1 MANQLQDAILDAVDT
16 LVNHRIENLQADKTV
31 TATIVQCTNSLTG
44 EYKCSYNGGLLY
56 AYAQEGVT
64 YTQNQSVYILVPQ
77 GDFTQ
82 KKTIV
87 SKTQAIEDD
96 QNITFVSSALSNYN
110 LIGKNPLSDNNKL
123 YPVGLNS
130 YLKNDYELLYQRDMD
145 GTFLSI
151 DAQEL
156 SNNLKEAEALL
167 IEASFLTRL
176 PKAHKLSNSGFYG
189 LQFVLAFADRD
200 NVDEEGN
207 AAVKYLSYTIDN
219 NNMVGNPFQ
228 LSNWTEQYMIFP
240 VDTENFLYI
249 DSILAFSQDF
259 VEADEAILADEW
271 GDDIFIKDVEIYGLK
286 TIGATNGDYKLA
298 LSMPQGSTFKSILA
312 TDSLQV
318 VGKMTK
324 LNDNLSDSTM
334 FYWFAEDNRISA
346 DSEDY
351 NMYGGAGWRYLK
363 DKGNNYTLTTYG
375 NENRA
380 YENKYMVV
388 AVYKETMILK
398 DTFTLYNEAAARD
411 LSISSS
417 LGVKFSFDRGTPTL
431 TCLVDGKADNFESG
445 KVDGHKDEW
454 FRFVWSK
461 VGEAGQTTIFNQTK
475 EQLQAAYDQGVVD
488 GIGYAALSSLRAQ
501 ILEMEGV
508 EFTPGKNVLTYPVKQ
523 IDASATFKCSVYL
536 KDSDAGEEYYI
547 GTASIVLQNEGVAS
561 PTDYYIVIENGDQV
575 FQYSESGVS
584 PDDERYT
591 DPLEV
596 KNLECHFY
604 DPAGLEVNNQTYA
617 VKWLVPLESTMIVTP
632 KEGMT
637 LNPATNKIEWCQ
649 SQVYPMDIAA
659 DYDYQALNNQIKAI
673 VTYQDEE
680 YTQETTFLFTKI
692 GENGTNGTDIVAKV
706 YPIEQDSLPD
716 NELLALELVG
726 GVADR
731 WNTGQQ
737 PNSKVLGFN
746 LYQRNEQLSIADSS
760 VSWTISGG
768 ASTKSKYASSTD
780 GDFTWTNDRATTGM
794 FRNQIVRGSTR
805 LDGNDYYAFY
815 PVPVIDYKDIGKRY
829 HIGLDTTKTLKSVTY
844 NADGRNPLYNKNQ
857 GIFITLGELN
867 TNDLTSKYIVWYAEG
882 GQPTK
887 ITGGYADN
895 PRNAAFTLTYEKNSA
910 EGQSVLIPRDN
921 PDGTWELLT
930 SLYVLPNDV
939 YDGAYSNNLVH
950 GKIYSSKNVYQNNGN
965 AEVDIYIPIYM
976 SLNTFGLKSLNAWD
990 GNHLEI
996 NEDENYILAPQIGA
1010 GSKDENNRFTGVVM
1024 GTAQTY
1030 DQDEAQIGL
1039 LGYSHGKQSIFLDS
1053 ETGDAI
1059 FGLPEQQASANNKYT
1074 EGRIE
1079 LRPGKTS
1086 KIGMWNI
1093 GSRAIYNMSEPPE
1106 MRRVNSGELDGNGEP
1121 VYKLQVQD
1129 GNGNWVD
1136 LEDSN
1141 KNVISND
1148 NFKGATPEEPAYK
1161 SYSHSSQY
1169 NVANASIS
1177 IPPNAQGMILG
1188 ANPAYIS
1195 VKSMPLNE
1203 KNSNIDWNGANT
1215 TIKQGDSLEVEIDPV
1230 KSSVFSIYRHTLYDG
1245 QNKTE
1250 EWRRYPLVGI
1260 NANGQFY
1267 TNAIEDG
1274 ESSMGIGVI
1283 GAFHNPAAD
1292 QKYVGAQFAWRG
1304 GNLFKFYVDSEDSAH
1319 NNNKKLFI
1327 STGSDVDVKDD
1338 SGKIKTKGD
1347 EYPREIGIYGKAV
1360 SLYAPTNGA
1369 ENEPFSDHEIRI
1381 SPDLAWFGHTDSYMA
1396 IPFSANED
1404 AEITLINSL
1413 NVTTD
1418 TDKTVNFSTGDF
1430 NISAAK
1436 NTHTQ
1441 GNISLVSANNFS
1453 VTAEKNISLTGTNGD
1468 LSFKSR
1474 YWSSSTNT
1482 NQSVT
1487 LTTSVLDKDKES
1499 MFDLRFSSSESF
1511 KSKLYSRTGWEL
1523 TSKVGR
1529 ISIKTTNSSDGIF
1542 LDSVPPNGQASQGT
1556 YLHLLAQ
1563 DGGGSDFLLNSP
1575 HGSVRSISMKL
1586 QSGGTTNRNTIQIA
1600 PGFSTN
1606 WGQFVGNI
1614 SGTDDSIWAKNNIR
1628 TTSGNIYADN
1638 GNGYFANDLHVGT
1651 RNDYAGNIFVYYDN
1665 STSKSEEINT
1675 TKIVRWDKIWS
1686 NGWGNHTYSSLKNY
1700 IDNQVASAMA
1710 RANAAYNLAAS
1721 KQDAGSYVTTSTFNK
1736 HRHESASS
1744 YVTTISTMLTTIDG
1758 GNYRVFTQSN
1768 PFQRNTVTVG
1778 TPI

>member
-1 MANQLQDAILDAVDT
+1 MANQLQDAILDAIDT

-145 GTFLSI
+145 ETFLSI
-151 DAQEL
+151 DTQEL

-298 LSMPQGSTFKSILA
+298 LSMPQGSTFKSILT

-976 SLNTFGLKSLNAWD
+976 SLNTFGLKSLNVWD

-1010 GSKDENNRFTGVVM
+1010 GTKDDNNRFTGVVM

-1053 ETGDAI
+1053 ETGNAI
-1059 FGLPEQQASANNKYT
+1059 FGLPEQQASQNNQYE

-1079 LRPGKTS
+1079 LIPGGES
-1086 KIGMWNI
+1086 KIGMWSI
-1093 GSRAIYNMSEPPE
+1093 GSRAIYNITSNSLGTDSFSKVDPDKPYKDYPVDGAQISVPP
-1106 MRRVNSGELDGNGEP
+1106 
-1121 VYKLQVQD
+1121 
-1129 GNGNWVD
+1129 
-1136 LEDSN
+1136 
-1141 KNVISND
+1141 
-1148 NFKGATPEEPAYK
+1148 T
-1161 SYSHSSQY
+1161 
-1169 NVANASIS
+1169 
-1177 IPPNAQGMILG
+1177 AQGMILN

-1195 VKSMPLNE
+1195 VKGMQLTEDNDS
-1203 KNSNIDWNGANT
+1203 IDWGGANT
-1215 TIKQGDSLEVEIDPV
+1215 VIKPNDSLEVEIDPR
-1230 KSSVFSIYRHTLYDG
+1230 KSSVFSIYRHTTYDG
-1245 QNKTE
+1245 QTDTG
-1250 EWRRYPLVGI
+1250 EWKRYPLVGI

-1283 GAFHNPAAD
+1283 GAFHNSAAD

-1304 GNLFKFYVDSEDSAH
+1304 GNLFKFYVDSEDPAH
-1319 NNNKKLFI
+1319 DDNKKLFI

-1347 EYPREIGIYGKAV
+1347 EYPREIGIYGKAI

-1396 IPFSANED
+1396 IPFNADED

-1441 GNISLVSANNFS
+1441 GNINLVAANNFS

-1468 LSFKSR
+1468 LSVKSR
-1474 YWSSSTNT
+1474 YWSGSTNT

-1529 ISIKTTNSSDGIF
+1529 ISIKTTNSSEGIF
-1542 LDSVPPNGQASQGT
+1542 LDSIPPNGQASQGT

-1563 DGGGSDFLLNSP
+1563 NGGGSDFLLNSP

-1586 QSGGTTNRNTIQIA
+1586 QSGGTTNRNTIQIT

-1606 WGQFVGNI
+1606 WGQFVGKIN
-1614 SGTDDSIWAKNNIR
+1614 GTDDSIWATGNIR
-1628 TTSGNIYADN
+1628 SAN

-1651 RNDYAGNIFVYYDN
+1651 RSDYAGNIYVYYDN
-1665 STSKSEEINT
+1665 STSKYEEVNT
-1675 TKIVRWDKIWS
+1675 TKIVRWDKIWD
-1686 NGWGNHTYSSLKNY
+1686 NGWGNHTYSSLKKY
-1700 IDNQVASAMA
+1700 IDDQVASAMA
-1710 RANAAYNLAAS
+1710 RANQAYNLAAS

>member
-1 MANQLQDAILDAVDT
+1 MANQLQDAILDAIDT

-44 EYKCSYNGGLLY
+44 EYKVSYNGGYMY

-64 YTQNQSVYILVPQ
+64 YTQNQSVYVLVPQ

-110 LIGKNPLSDNNKL
+110 LIGKNPLSDPNKL

-130 YLKNDYELLYQRDMD
+130 YLKNDYELLYQRDAD

-156 SNNLKEAEALL
+156 TNNLKEAEALL

-200 NVDEEGN
+200 NIDEEGN

-271 GDDIFIKDVEIYGLK
+271 GDDIFVKDVEIYGLK
-286 TIGATNGDYKLA
+286 IIGATNGDYKLA

-398 DTFTLYNEAAARD
+398 DTFILYNEAAARD

-475 EQLQAAYDQGVVD
+475 EQLQEAYDQGILN

-547 GTASIVLQNEGVAS
+547 GTANIVLQNEGVAS

-617 VKWLVPLESTMIVTP
+617 VKWLVPLEDTMIVTP

-649 SQVYPMDIAA
+649 SQICPIDIAA

-673 VTYQDEE
+673 VTYQGEE

-737 PNSKVLGFN
+737 PNAKVLGFN
-746 LYQRNEQLSIADSS
+746 LYQRNEQLSILDSS
-760 VSWTISGG
+760 ISWTISGG

-780 GDFTWTNDRATTGM
+780 GDFTWTNDRATSGM

-815 PVPVIDYKDIGKRY
+815 PVPVIDYKDVGKRY
-829 HIGLDTTKTLKSVTY
+829 HVGLDATKTLKSVTY

-895 PRNAAFTLTYEKNSA
+895 PCNAAFTLTYEKNSA
-910 EGQSVLIPRDN
+910 EGQSILVPRNN

-1010 GSKDENNRFTGVVM
+1010 GAKDDNNRFTGVVM

-1053 ETGDAI
+1053 ETGNAI
-1059 FGLPEQQASANNKYT
+1059 FGLPEQQASQNNQYE

-1079 LRPGKTS
+1079 LIPGGES
-1086 KIGMWNI
+1086 KIGMWTI
-1093 GSRAIYNMSEPPE
+1093 GSRAIYNITS
-1106 MRRVNSGELDGNGEP
+1106 NSIG
-1121 VYKLQVQD
+1121 
-1129 GNGNWVD
+1129 
-1136 LEDSN
+1136 EDSFS
-1141 KNVISND
+1141 KVEPGKPYTDYKVDGAQIS
-1148 NFKGATPEEPAYK
+1148 
-1161 SYSHSSQY
+1161 
-1169 NVANASIS
+1169 V
-1177 IPPNAQGMILG
+1177 PPTAQGMILN

-1195 VKSMPLNE
+1195 VKGMQLTEDNDS
-1203 KNSNIDWNGANT
+1203 IDWGGANT
-1215 TIKQGDSLEVEIDPV
+1215 AIKPNDSLEVEIDPR
-1230 KSSVFSIYRHTLYDG
+1230 KSSVFSIYRHTTWDG
-1245 QNKTE
+1245 QTDTG

-1283 GAFHNPAAD
+1283 GAFKNSAAD

-1304 GNLFKFYVDSEDSAH
+1304 GNLFKFYVDTDDSSVDDK
-1319 NNNKKLFI
+1319 KKLYI
-1327 STGSDVDVKDD
+1327 STGSEVDHKV
-1338 SGKIKTKGD
+1338 GNTTVKGD

-1360 SLYAPTNGA
+1360 SLYAPTISH
-1369 ENEPFSDHEIRI
+1369 ENESFSDHEIRI
-1381 SPDLAWFGHTDSYMA
+1381 SSDLAWFGHTDSYLA
-1396 IPFSANED
+1396 IPYNNGENAELTLKNSF
-1404 AEITLINSL
+1404 EITTPTNR
-1413 NVTTD
+1413 
-1418 TDKTVNFSTGDF
+1418 NFSIITGGISLSASGSLVNSSGFTISSTNGLKANITNNIELTTSKNFILDTEYWNIKSNDNDNLIIGDKKQNSYLQLEPSVDKSILYSAPGW
-1430 NISAAK
+1430 NISAD
-1436 NTHTQ
+1436 TGGIFIT
-1441 GNISLVSANNFS
+1441 NN
-1453 VTAEKNISLTGTNGD
+1453 
-1468 LSFKSR
+1468 
-1474 YWSSSTNT
+1474 
-1482 NQSVT
+1482 
-1487 LTTSVLDKDKES
+1487 
-1499 MFDLRFSSSESF
+1499 SSE
-1511 KSKLYSRTGWEL
+1511 
-1523 TSKVGR
+1523 
-1529 ISIKTTNSSDGIF
+1529 GIQI
-1542 LDSVPPNGQASQGT
+1542 DAAPANGEIHQGAS
-1556 YLHLLAQ
+1556 LHLIPQ
-1563 DGGGSDFLLNSP
+1563 TGGGSDFILNSP
-1575 HGSVRSISMKL
+1575 HGAVRSISKL
-1586 QSGGTTNRNTIQIA
+1586 YGSSSGVQITDGVA
-1600 PGFSTN
+1600 TN
-1606 WGQFVGNI
+1606 WMAITGTFPGSSTQSFVASKDII
-1614 SGTDDSIWAKNNIR
+1614 S
-1628 TTSGNIYADN
+1628 
-1638 GNGYFANDLHVGT
+1638 L
-1651 RNDYAGNIFVYYDN
+1651 
-1665 STSKSEEINT
+1665 
-1675 TKIVRWDKIWS
+1675 
-1686 NGWGNHTYSSLKNY
+1686 NGWCYGEDFAFNESKTGRWYGGSYSSQQVWNHLNQLYSLVNTLKNY
-1700 IDNQVASAMA
+1700 IDQQDTALSNRIYTAQATANSAQST
-1710 RANAAYNLAAS
+1710 ANNKVDWSTYNGHTHGVRNSILVGNGSLANLSIKGA
-1721 KQDAGSYVTTSTFNK
+1721 
-1736 HRHESASS
+1736 
-1744 YVTTISTMLTTIDG
+1744 DG
-1758 GNYRVFTQSN
+1758 GTYTFKAFTSATNAQFLGNESTGG
-1768 PFQRNTVTVG
+1768 PR
-1778 TPI
+1778 

>member
-1 MANQLQDAILDAVDT
+1 MANQLQDAILDAIDT

-286 TIGATNGDYKLA
+286 TIGATNGNYKLA

-312 TDSLQV
+312 TDNLQV

-475 EQLQAAYDQGVVD
+475 EQLQAAYDQGVID

-692 GENGTNGTDIVAKV
+692 GENGTNGTDIVAKI

-726 GVADR
+726 GVADK

-737 PNSKVLGFN
+737 PNTKVLGFN

-768 ASTKSKYASSTD
+768 ASTKSKYAASTD
-780 GDFTWTNDRATTGM
+780 GDFTWTNDRATSGM

-815 PVPVIDYKDIGKRY
+815 PVPVIDYKDVGKRY
-829 HIGLDTTKTLKSVTY
+829 HIGLDATKTLKSVTY

-857 GIFITLGELN
+857 GVFITLGELN

-1053 ETGDAI
+1053 ETGNAI
-1059 FGLPEQQASANNKYT
+1059 FGLPEQQASQNNQYE

-1079 LRPGKTS
+1079 LIPGGES
-1086 KIGMWNI
+1086 KIGMWSI
-1093 GSRAIYNMSEPPE
+1093 GSRAIYNITSNSLGTDSFSKVDPDKPYKDYPVDGAQISVPP
-1106 MRRVNSGELDGNGEP
+1106 
-1121 VYKLQVQD
+1121 
-1129 GNGNWVD
+1129 
-1136 LEDSN
+1136 
-1141 KNVISND
+1141 
-1148 NFKGATPEEPAYK
+1148 T
-1161 SYSHSSQY
+1161 
-1169 NVANASIS
+1169 
-1177 IPPNAQGMILG
+1177 AQGMILN

-1195 VKSMPLNE
+1195 VKGMQLTEDNDS
-1203 KNSNIDWNGANT
+1203 IDWGGANT
-1215 TIKQGDSLEVEIDPV
+1215 VIKPNDSLEVEIDPR
-1230 KSSVFSIYRHTLYDG
+1230 KSSVFSIYRHTTYDG
-1245 QNKTE
+1245 QTDTG
-1250 EWRRYPLVGI
+1250 EWKRYPLVGI

-1283 GAFHNPAAD
+1283 GAFHNSAAD

-1304 GNLFKFYVDSEDSAH
+1304 GNLFKFYVDSEDPAH
-1319 NNNKKLFI
+1319 DDNKKLFI

-1347 EYPREIGIYGKAV
+1347 EYPREIGIYGKAI

-1396 IPFSANED
+1396 IPFSADED

-1413 NVTTD
+1413 NVTTN

-1436 NTHTQ
+1436 NAHTQ

-1453 VTAEKNISLTGTNGD
+1453 VTAEKNISLIGTNGD

-1474 YWSSSTNT
+1474 YWSGSTNT

-1529 ISIKTTNSSDGIF
+1529 INIKTTNSSDGIF

-1575 HGSVRSISMKL
+1575 HGSVRSISMTL
-1586 QSGGTTNRNTIQIA
+1586 QTGGTTNRNTIQIT

-1606 WGQFVGNI
+1606 WGQFVGKIN
-1614 SGTDDSIWAKNNIR
+1614 GTDDSIWATGNIR
-1628 TTSGNIYADN
+1628 SAN

-1651 RNDYAGNIFVYYDN
+1651 RSDYAGNIYVYYDN
-1665 STSKSEEINT
+1665 STSKYEEVNT
-1675 TKIVRWDKIWS
+1675 TKIVRWDKIWD

-1710 RANAAYNLAAS
+1710 RANQAYNLAAS

-1744 YVTTISTMLTTIDG
+1744 YVTTINTMLTTIDG

>member
-1 MANQLQDAILDAVDT
+1 MANQLQDAILNAVDT

-44 EYKCSYNGGLLY
+44 EYKVSYNGGYMY
-56 AYAQEGVT
+56 AYSQEGVT
-64 YTQNQSVYILVPQ
+64 YTQNQSVYVLVPQ

-130 YLKNDYELLYQRDMD
+130 YLKNDYELLYQRDAD

-240 VDTENFLYI
+240 VDTENFLYV

-271 GDDIFIKDVEIYGLK
+271 GDDIFVKDVEIYGLK
-286 TIGATNGDYKLA
+286 TIGATNGDYRLA

-312 TDSLQV
+312 DDSLQV

-461 VGEAGQTTIFNQTK
+461 VSETGQTTIFNQTK
-475 EQLQAAYDQGVVD
+475 EQLQAAYDQGILD

-737 PNSKVLGFN
+737 PNAKILGFN
-746 LYQRNEQLSIADSS
+746 LYQRNEQLSISDSS
-760 VSWTISGG
+760 ISWTISGG
-768 ASTKSKYASSTD
+768 ASTKSKYASSTN
-780 GDFTWTNDRATTGM
+780 GDFIWTNDRATSGM
-794 FRNQIVRGSTR
+794 FRNQIVRGSAR

-815 PVPVIDYKDIGKRY
+815 PVPVIDYKDAGKRY
-829 HIGLDTTKTLKSVTY
+829 HIGLDATKTLKSVTY

-867 TNDLTSKYIVWYAEG
+867 TNDLTNKYIVWYAEG
-882 GQPTK
+882 GQPAK

-910 EGQSVLIPRDN
+910 EGQSVLVPRDN

-930 SLYVLPNDV
+930 SLYILPNDV

-950 GKIYSSKNVYQNNGN
+950 GKIYSSKNAYQNNGN

-1010 GSKDENNRFTGVVM
+1010 GTKDDNNRFTGVVM

-1053 ETGDAI
+1053 ETGDAV

-1106 MRRVNSGELDGNGEP
+1106 MRRVESGELDGNGEP

-1129 GNGNWVD
+1129 GDGNWVD

-1148 NFKGATPEEPAYK
+1148 NFKGAAPEEPAYK

-1283 GAFHNPAAD
+1283 GAFHNSAAD

-1304 GNLFKFYVDSEDSAH
+1304 GNLFKFYVDSEDPAH
-1319 NNNKKLFI
+1319 DDNKKLFI

-1381 SPDLAWFGHTDSYMA
+1381 SPDLAWFGHTDSYIA
-1396 IPFSANED
+1396 IPFSADED

-1453 VTAEKNISLTGTNGD
+1453 VTAEKNISLIGTNGD
-1468 LSFKSR
+1468 LSFKSQ

-1529 ISIKTTNSSDGIF
+1529 INIKTTNSSDGIF

-1575 HGSVRSISMKL
+1575 HGSVRSISMTL
-1586 QSGGTTNRNTIQIA
+1586 QTGGTTNRNTIQIT

-1606 WGQFVGNI
+1606 WGQFVGKIN
-1614 SGTDDSIWAKNNIR
+1614 GTDDSIWATGNIR
-1628 TTSGNIYADN
+1628 TAN
-1638 GNGYFANDLHVGT
+1638 GNGYFANDVHVGT
-1651 RNDYAGNIFVYYDN
+1651 RSDYAGNIYVYYDN
-1665 STSKSEEINT
+1665 STSKYEEVNT
-1675 TKIVRWDKIWS
+1675 TKIVRWDKTWD

-1700 IDNQVASAMA
+1700 IDDQVASAMA
-1710 RANAAYNLAAS
+1710 RANAAFDLAAS
-1721 KQDAGSYVTTSTFNK
+1721 KANAKHTHDNYVTKSAFNT
-1736 HRHESASS
+1736 HFH
-1744 YVTTISTMLTTIDG
+1744 YFGT
-1758 GNYRVFTQSN
+1758 GNIYFPTQW
-1768 PFQRNTVTVG
+1768 RDVTVDG
-1778 TPI
+1778 QTASYIYGYDNLNGKRTNHPNTQL

>member
-1 MANQLQDAILDAVDT
+1 MANQLQDAILNAVDT

-44 EYKCSYNGGLLY
+44 EYKVSYNGGYMY
-56 AYAQEGVT
+56 AYSQEGVT
-64 YTQNQSVYILVPQ
+64 YTQNQSVYVLVPQ

-130 YLKNDYELLYQRDMD
+130 YLKNDYELLYQKDVD

-156 SNNLKEAEALL
+156 ANNLKEAEALL

-271 GDDIFIKDVEIYGLK
+271 GDDIFVKDVEIYGLK

-398 DTFTLYNEAAARD
+398 DTFILYNEAAARD

-461 VGEAGQTTIFNQTK
+461 VSETGQTTIFNQTK
-475 EQLQAAYDQGVVD
+475 EQLQTAYDQGVVD

-649 SQVYPMDIAA
+649 SQIYPMDIAA

-673 VTYQDEE
+673 VTYQGEE

-737 PNSKVLGFN
+737 PNAKVLGFN
-746 LYQRNEQLSIADSS
+746 LYQRNEQLSISDSS
-760 VSWTISGG
+760 ISWTISGG
-768 ASTKSKYASSTD
+768 ASTKSKYASSTN
-780 GDFTWTNDRATTGM
+780 GDFLWTNDRAISGM

-815 PVPVIDYKDIGKRY
+815 PVPVIDYKDVGKRY
-829 HIGLDTTKTLKSVTY
+829 HIGLDATKTLKSITY

-867 TNDLTSKYIVWYAEG
+867 TNDLTNKYIVWYAEG

-930 SLYVLPNDV
+930 SLYILPNDV

-950 GKIYSSKNVYQNNGN
+950 GKIYSSKTAYQNNGN

-1053 ETGDAI
+1053 ETGNAI
-1059 FGLPEQQASANNKYT
+1059 FGLPEQQASQNNQYE

-1079 LRPGKTS
+1079 LIPGGES
-1086 KIGMWNI
+1086 KIGMWSI
-1093 GSRAIYNMSEPPE
+1093 GSRAIYNITSNSLGTDSFSKVDPDKPYKDYPVDGAQISVPP
-1106 MRRVNSGELDGNGEP
+1106 
-1121 VYKLQVQD
+1121 
-1129 GNGNWVD
+1129 
-1136 LEDSN
+1136 
-1141 KNVISND
+1141 
-1148 NFKGATPEEPAYK
+1148 T
-1161 SYSHSSQY
+1161 
-1169 NVANASIS
+1169 
-1177 IPPNAQGMILG
+1177 AQGMILN

-1195 VKSMPLNE
+1195 VKGMQLTEDNDS
-1203 KNSNIDWNGANT
+1203 IDWGGANT
-1215 TIKQGDSLEVEIDPV
+1215 VIKPNDSLEVEIDPR
-1230 KSSVFSIYRHTLYDG
+1230 KSSVFSIYRHTTWDG
-1245 QNKTE
+1245 QTDTG

-1274 ESSMGIGVI
+1274 ESSMGIGAI
-1283 GAFHNPAAD
+1283 GAFKNSAAD

-1304 GNLFKFYVDSEDSAH
+1304 GNLFKFYVDSTEDAH
-1319 NNNKKLFI
+1319 DDEKKLYI
-1327 STGSDVDVKDD
+1327 STGSEVDHKVGN
-1338 SGKIKTKGD
+1338 STVKGD

-1381 SPDLAWFGHTDSYMA
+1381 SPDLAWLGHTESYIA
-1396 IPFSANED
+1396 IPFNADED
-1404 AEITLINSL
+1404 AEITLANAL
-1413 NVTTD
+1413 TVTTD
-1418 TDKTVNFSTGDF
+1418 TDKAVDFSTGDF
-1430 NISAAK
+1430 SISAAK
-1436 NTHTQ
+1436 DTHTQ
-1441 GNISLVSANNFS
+1441 GNINLVAANNI
-1453 VTAEKNISLTGTNGD
+1453 TATANKNISLVGTNGD

-1474 YWSSSTNT
+1474 YWTGSTNT
-1482 NQSVT
+1482 NQNIT
-1487 LTTSVLDKDKES
+1487 LTTSVLGTDKKA
-1499 MFDLRFSSSESF
+1499 MFDLKFSSINSER
-1511 KSKLYSRTGWEL
+1511 SKLHSQSGWDFTSRTGKILIQSQESADGITL
-1523 TSKVGR
+1523 EAIPRNSTAANGCR
-1529 ISIKTTNSSDGIF
+1529 ISLT
-1542 LDSVPPNGQASQGT
+1542 PQQ
-1556 YLHLLAQ
+1556 
-1563 DGGGSDFLLNSP
+1563 GGSANAA
-1575 HGSVRSISMKL
+1575 INM
-1586 QSGGTTNRNTIQIA
+1586 IA
-1600 PGFSTN
+1600 PGGANITSRSNLGNGVVGWEVSSGISTN
-1606 WGQFVGNI
+1606 HI
-1614 SGTDDSIWAKNNIR
+1614 SIVKSSGKLGTLD
-1628 TTSGNIYADN
+1628 
-1638 GNGYFANDLHVGT
+1638 V
-1651 RNDYAGNIFVYYDN
+1651 AGNITGGNDLYLGVAN
-1665 STSKSEEINT
+1665 SAQGDIRLYRNNSSNYETIT
-1675 TKIVRWDKIWS
+1675 PAKIVRWDKIWD

-1700 IDNQVASAMA
+1700 IDDQVASAMA
-1710 RANAAYNLAAS
+1710 RANAAFDLAAS
-1721 KQDAGSYVTTSTFNK
+1721 KANAKHTHDNYVTKSAFNT
-1736 HRHESASS
+1736 HFH
-1744 YVTTISTMLTTIDG
+1744 YFGT
-1758 GNYRVFTQSN
+1758 GNIYFPTQW
-1768 PFQRNTVTVG
+1768 RDVTVDG
-1778 TPI
+1778 QTASYIYGYDNLNGKRTNHPNTQL

>member
-200 NVDEEGN
+200 NIDEEGN

-271 GDDIFIKDVEIYGLK
+271 GDDIFVKDVEIYGLK

-298 LSMPQGSTFKSILA
+298 LSMPRGSTFKSILA

-398 DTFTLYNEAAARD
+398 DTFILYNEAAARD

-649 SQVYPMDIAA
+649 SQIYPMDIAA
-659 DYDYQALNNQIKAI
+659 DYNYQALNNQIKAI

-780 GDFTWTNDRATTGM
+780 GDFTWTNDRATSGM

-815 PVPVIDYKDIGKRY
+815 PVPVIDYKDVGKRY
-829 HIGLDTTKTLKSVTY
+829 HIGLDATKTLKSVTY

-1010 GSKDENNRFTGVVM
+1010 GTKDDNNRFTGVVM

-1053 ETGDAI
+1053 ETGNAI
-1059 FGLPEQQASANNKYT
+1059 FGLPEQQASQNNQYE

-1079 LRPGKTS
+1079 LIPGGES
-1086 KIGMWNI
+1086 KIGMWSI
-1093 GSRAIYNMSEPPE
+1093 GSRAIYNITSNSLGTDSFSKVDPDKPYKDYPVDGAQISVPP
-1106 MRRVNSGELDGNGEP
+1106 
-1121 VYKLQVQD
+1121 
-1129 GNGNWVD
+1129 
-1136 LEDSN
+1136 
-1141 KNVISND
+1141 
-1148 NFKGATPEEPAYK
+1148 T
-1161 SYSHSSQY
+1161 
-1169 NVANASIS
+1169 
-1177 IPPNAQGMILG
+1177 AQGMILN

-1195 VKSMPLNE
+1195 VKGMQLTEDNDS
-1203 KNSNIDWNGANT
+1203 IDWGGANT
-1215 TIKQGDSLEVEIDPV
+1215 VIKPNDSLEVEIDPR
-1230 KSSVFSIYRHTLYDG
+1230 KSSVFSIYRHTTYDG
-1245 QNKTE
+1245 QTDTG
-1250 EWRRYPLVGI
+1250 EWKRYPLVGI

-1283 GAFHNPAAD
+1283 GAFHNSAAD

-1304 GNLFKFYVDSEDSAH
+1304 GNLFKFYVDSEDPAH
-1319 NNNKKLFI
+1319 DDNKKLFI

-1347 EYPREIGIYGKAV
+1347 EYPREIGIYGKAI

-1396 IPFSANED
+1396 IPFSADED

-1563 DGGGSDFLLNSP
+1563 NGGGSDFLLNSP
-1575 HGSVRSISMKL
+1575 HGSVRSISMEL
-1586 QSGGTTNRNTIQIA
+1586 ETGGTTNRNTIQIA

-1606 WGQFVGNI
+1606 WGQFVGKIN
-1614 SGTDDSIWAKNNIR
+1614 GTDDSIWAKNHIR
-1628 TTSGNIYADN
+1628 TTSGNMYAQDHRFN
-1638 GNGYFANDLHVGT
+1638 SKKAWTATYNS
-1651 RNDYAGNIFVYYDN
+1651 AGDTKRYS
-1665 STSKSEEINT
+1665 STSIEQHLENL
-1675 TKIVRWDKIWS
+1675 
-1686 NGWGNHTYSSLKNY
+1686 YSL
-1700 IDNQVASAMA
+1700 V
-1710 RANAAYNLAAS
+1710 NAAYKRANSAYSHATDVDTNVRSWAKRTFSMLGHTHS
-1721 KQDAGSYVTTSTFNK
+1721 NYVTETTYKNHTHRTSSQVVTAIRTAATNVK
-1736 HRHESASS
+1736 TASDGEATIVHFAS
-1744 YVTTISTMLTTIDG
+1744 QATPYDRGYVSVG
-1758 GNYRVFTQSN
+1758 GPQ
-1768 PFQRNTVTVG
+1768 
-1778 TPI
+1778 

>member
-1 MANQLQDAILDAVDT
+1 MANQLQDAILDAIDT

-87 SKTQAIEDD
+87 SKTQAIEDG

-110 LIGKNPLSDNNKL
+110 LIGKNPLSDTNKL
-123 YPVGLNS
+123 YPIGLNS
-130 YLKNDYELLYQRDMD
+130 YLKNDYELLYQRGME

-156 SNNLKEAEALL
+156 ANNLKEAEALL

-200 NVDEEGN
+200 EVDEEGN

-240 VDTENFLYI
+240 VDTENFLYV

-271 GDDIFIKDVEIYGLK
+271 GDDIFVKDVEIYGLK

-312 TDSLQV
+312 DDSLQV

-461 VGEAGQTTIFNQTK
+461 VSETGQTTIFNQTK
-475 EQLQAAYDQGVVD
+475 EQLQAAYDQGVLD

-649 SQVYPMDIAA
+649 SQIYPVDIAA

-737 PNSKVLGFN
+737 PNAKVLGFN
-746 LYQRNEQLSIADSS
+746 LYQRNEQLSISDSS
-760 VSWTISGG
+760 ISWTISGG
-768 ASTKSKYASSTD
+768 ASTKSKYASSAD
-780 GDFTWTNDRATTGM
+780 GDFIWTNDRATSGM

-805 LDGNDYYAFY
+805 LDGNDYYAFC
-815 PVPVIDYKDIGKRY
+815 PVPVIDYKDAGKRY
-829 HIGLDTTKTLKSVTY
+829 HIGLDATKTLKSVTY

-867 TNDLTSKYIVWYAEG
+867 VNDLTNKYVVWYAEG

-910 EGQSVLIPRDN
+910 EGQNVLIPRDN

-930 SLYVLPNDV
+930 SLYILPNDV

-950 GKIYSSKNVYQNNGN
+950 GKIYSSKTAYQNNGN

-1030 DQDEAQIGL
+1030 DQDEPQIGL

-1053 ETGDAI
+1053 ETGNAI
-1059 FGLPEQQASANNKYT
+1059 FGLPEQQASQNNQYE

-1079 LRPGKTS
+1079 LIPGGES
-1086 KIGMWNI
+1086 KIGMWSI
-1093 GSRAIYNMSEPPE
+1093 GSRAIYNITSNSLGTDSFSKVDPDKPYKDYPVDGAQISVPP
-1106 MRRVNSGELDGNGEP
+1106 
-1121 VYKLQVQD
+1121 
-1129 GNGNWVD
+1129 
-1136 LEDSN
+1136 
-1141 KNVISND
+1141 
-1148 NFKGATPEEPAYK
+1148 T
-1161 SYSHSSQY
+1161 
-1169 NVANASIS
+1169 
-1177 IPPNAQGMILG
+1177 AQGMILN

-1195 VKSMPLNE
+1195 VKGMQLTEDNKS
-1203 KNSNIDWNGANT
+1203 IDWGGANT
-1215 TIKQGDSLEVEIDPV
+1215 VIKPNDSLEVEIDPR
-1230 KSSVFSIYRHTLYDG
+1230 KSSVFSIYRHTTWDG
-1245 QNKTE
+1245 QTDTG

-1274 ESSMGIGVI
+1274 ESSMGIGAI
-1283 GAFHNPAAD
+1283 GAFKNSAAD

-1304 GNLFKFYVDSEDSAH
+1304 GNLFKFYVDSTEDAH
-1319 NNNKKLFI
+1319 DDEKKLYI
-1327 STGSDVDVKDD
+1327 STGSEVDHKVGN
-1338 SGKIKTKGD
+1338 STVKGD
-1347 EYPREIGIYGKAV
+1347 EYPREIGIYGKAI
-1360 SLYAPTNGA
+1360 SLYAPTTGA
-1369 ENEPFSDHEIRI
+1369 ANEPFSDHEIRV
-1381 SPDLAWFGHTDSYMA
+1381 SSDLAWFGHTNSYIA
-1396 IPFSANED
+1396 IPFSADED

-1413 NVTTD
+1413 NVTSD

-1482 NQSVT
+1482 NQNVT
-1487 LTTSVLDKDKES
+1487 LTTSVLGTDKKA
-1499 MFDLRFSSSESF
+1499 MFDLKFSSVYF
-1511 KSKLYSRTGWEL
+1511 TRSKLHSQSGWEM
-1523 TSKVGR
+1523 TS
-1529 ISIKTTNSSDGIF
+1529 TTGKILIQSQKSADGIT
-1542 LDSVPPNGQASQGT
+1542 LEAIPPNSTAANGCHISLTPQQ
-1556 YLHLLAQ
+1556 
-1563 DGGGSDFLLNSP
+1563 GGG
-1575 HGSVRSISMKL
+1575 
-1586 QSGGTTNRNTIQIA
+1586 TNAAINMIA
-1600 PGFSTN
+1600 PGGANITSRSNLGNGVVGWEISSGISTN
-1606 WGQFVGNI
+1606 HI
-1614 SGTDDSIWAKNNIR
+1614 SIVKSSGKLGTLN
-1628 TTSGNIYADN
+1628 
-1638 GNGYFANDLHVGT
+1638 V
-1651 RNDYAGNIFVYYDN
+1651 AGNITGGNDLYLGKANSAQGDIRLYRNNSSNYETITPAKVVY
-1665 STSKSEEINT
+1665 
-1675 TKIVRWDKIWS
+1675 WDRVVD
-1686 NGWGNHTYSSLKNY
+1686 NGWDDHTYSSVLNA
-1700 IDNQVASAMA
+1700 INNALDRANSAME
-1710 RANAAYNLAAS
+1710 RANSAYTIATSVRDDVGGIDVDKLATQLYNHSHRVINQRMVVANSWDTYNTEVGDVSHITGSADLAGFNTS
-1721 KQDAGSYVTTSTFNK
+1721 KP
-1736 HRHESASS
+1736 SS
-1744 YVTTISTMLTTIDG
+1744 YS
-1758 GNYRVFTQSN
+1758 
-1768 PFQRNTVTVG
+1768 
-1778 TPI
+1778 

>member
-1 MANQLQDAILDAVDT
+1 
-16 LVNHRIENLQADKTV
+16 
-31 TATIVQCTNSLTG
+31 
-44 EYKCSYNGGLLY
+44 
-56 AYAQEGVT
+56 
-64 YTQNQSVYILVPQ
+64 
-77 GDFTQ
+77 
-82 KKTIV
+82 
-87 SKTQAIEDD
+87 
-96 QNITFVSSALSNYN
+96 
-110 LIGKNPLSDNNKL
+110 
-123 YPVGLNS
+123 
-130 YLKNDYELLYQRDMD
+130 
-145 GTFLSI
+145 
-151 DAQEL
+151 
-156 SNNLKEAEALL
+156 
-167 IEASFLTRL
+167 
-176 PKAHKLSNSGFYG
+176 
-189 LQFVLAFADRD
+189 
-200 NVDEEGN
+200 
-207 AAVKYLSYTIDN
+207 
-219 NNMVGNPFQ
+219 
-228 LSNWTEQYMIFP
+228 
-240 VDTENFLYI
+240 
-249 DSILAFSQDF
+249 
-259 VEADEAILADEW
+259 
-271 GDDIFIKDVEIYGLK
+271 
-286 TIGATNGDYKLA
+286 
-298 LSMPQGSTFKSILA
+298 
-312 TDSLQV
+312 
-318 VGKMTK
+318 
-324 LNDNLSDSTM
+324 
-334 FYWFAEDNRISA
+334 
-346 DSEDY
+346 
-351 NMYGGAGWRYLK
+351 
-363 DKGNNYTLTTYG
+363 
-375 NENRA
+375 
-380 YENKYMVV
+380 
-388 AVYKETMILK
+388 
-398 DTFTLYNEAAARD
+398 
-411 LSISSS
+411 
-417 LGVKFSFDRGTPTL
+417 
-431 TCLVDGKADNFESG
+431 
-445 KVDGHKDEW
+445 
-454 FRFVWSK
+454 
-461 VGEAGQTTIFNQTK
+461 
-475 EQLQAAYDQGVVD
+475 
-488 GIGYAALSSLRAQ
+488 
-501 ILEMEGV
+501 
-508 EFTPGKNVLTYPVKQ
+508 
-523 IDASATFKCSVYL
+523 
-536 KDSDAGEEYYI
+536 
-547 GTASIVLQNEGVAS
+547 
-561 PTDYYIVIENGDQV
+561 
-575 FQYSESGVS
+575 
-584 PDDERYT
+584 
-591 DPLEV
+591 
-596 KNLECHFY
+596 
-604 DPAGLEVNNQTYA
+604 
-617 VKWLVPLESTMIVTP
+617 
-632 KEGMT
+632 
-637 LNPATNKIEWCQ
+637 
-649 SQVYPMDIAA
+649 
-659 DYDYQALNNQIKAI
+659 
-673 VTYQDEE
+673 
-680 YTQETTFLFTKI
+680 
-692 GENGTNGTDIVAKV
+692 
-706 YPIEQDSLPD
+706 
-716 NELLALELVG
+716 
-726 GVADR
+726 
-731 WNTGQQ
+731 
-737 PNSKVLGFN
+737 
-746 LYQRNEQLSIADSS
+746 
-760 VSWTISGG
+760 
-768 ASTKSKYASSTD
+768 
-780 GDFTWTNDRATTGM
+780 
-794 FRNQIVRGSTR
+794 
-805 LDGNDYYAFY
+805 
-815 PVPVIDYKDIGKRY
+815 
-829 HIGLDTTKTLKSVTY
+829 
-844 NADGRNPLYNKNQ
+844 
-857 GIFITLGELN
+857 
-867 TNDLTSKYIVWYAEG
+867 
-882 GQPTK
+882 
-887 ITGGYADN
+887 
-895 PRNAAFTLTYEKNSA
+895 
-910 EGQSVLIPRDN
+910 
-921 PDGTWELLT
+921 
-930 SLYVLPNDV
+930 
-939 YDGAYSNNLVH
+939 
-950 GKIYSSKNVYQNNGN
+950 
-965 AEVDIYIPIYM
+965 
-976 SLNTFGLKSLNAWD
+976 
-990 GNHLEI
+990 
-996 NEDENYILAPQIGA
+996 
-1010 GSKDENNRFTGVVM
+1010 M

-1106 MRRVNSGELDGNGEP
+1106 MRRVDSGDVDGNGEP

-1129 GNGNWVD
+1129 GEGNWVD

-1141 KNVISND
+1141 RNVISND
-1148 NFKGATPEEPAYK
+1148 NFKGAAPEEPAYK

-1563 DGGGSDFLLNSP
+1563 NGGGSDFLLNSP
-1575 HGSVRSISMKL
+1575 HGSVRSISMEL
-1586 QSGGTTNRNTIQIA
+1586 ETGGTTNRNTIQIA

>member
-1 MANQLQDAILDAVDT
+1 MANQLQDAILDAIDT

-96 QNITFVSSALSNYN
+96 QNITFVSSVLSNYN

-176 PKAHKLSNSGFYG
+176 PKTHKLSNSGFYG

-200 NVDEEGN
+200 KVDEEGN

-271 GDDIFIKDVEIYGLK
+271 GDDIFVKDVEIYGLK

-398 DTFTLYNEAAARD
+398 DTFILYNEAAARD

-431 TCLVDGKADNFESG
+431 TCLVDGKEDNFESG

-536 KDSDAGEEYYI
+536 RDSDAGEEYYI

-716 NELLALELVG
+716 NELFALELVG
-726 GVADR
+726 GVADK

-737 PNSKVLGFN
+737 PNAKVLGFN
-746 LYQRNEQLSIADSS
+746 LYQRNEQLSIAASS

-780 GDFTWTNDRATTGM
+780 GDFTWTNDRATSGM

-815 PVPVIDYKDIGKRY
+815 PVPVIDYKDVGKRY
-829 HIGLDTTKTLKSVTY
+829 HIGLDATKTLKSVTY

-882 GQPTK
+882 GQPNK

-1053 ETGDAI
+1053 ETGNAI
-1059 FGLPEQQASANNKYT
+1059 FGLPEQQASQNNQYE

-1079 LRPGKTS
+1079 LIPGGES
-1086 KIGMWNI
+1086 KIGMWSI
-1093 GSRAIYNMSEPPE
+1093 GSRAIYNITSNSLGTDSFSKVDPDKPYKDYPVDGAQISVPP
-1106 MRRVNSGELDGNGEP
+1106 
-1121 VYKLQVQD
+1121 
-1129 GNGNWVD
+1129 
-1136 LEDSN
+1136 
-1141 KNVISND
+1141 
-1148 NFKGATPEEPAYK
+1148 T
-1161 SYSHSSQY
+1161 
-1169 NVANASIS
+1169 
-1177 IPPNAQGMILG
+1177 AQGMILN

-1195 VKSMPLNE
+1195 VKGMQLTEDNDS
-1203 KNSNIDWNGANT
+1203 IDWGGANT
-1215 TIKQGDSLEVEIDPV
+1215 VIKPNDSLEVEIDPR
-1230 KSSVFSIYRHTLYDG
+1230 KSSVFSIYRHTTYDG
-1245 QNKTE
+1245 QTDTG
-1250 EWRRYPLVGI
+1250 EWKRYPLVGI

-1283 GAFHNPAAD
+1283 GAFHNSAAD

-1304 GNLFKFYVDSEDSAH
+1304 GNLFKFYVDSEDPAH
-1319 NNNKKLFI
+1319 DNKKKLFI

-1347 EYPREIGIYGKAV
+1347 EYPREIGIYGKAI

-1396 IPFSANED
+1396 IPFSADED

-1468 LSFKSR
+1468 LSFKSQ
-1474 YWSSSTNT
+1474 YWSGSTNT

-1529 ISIKTTNSSDGIF
+1529 INIKTTNSSDGIF

-1575 HGSVRSISMKL
+1575 HGSVRSISMTL
-1586 QSGGTTNRNTIQIA
+1586 QTGGTTNRNTIQIT

-1606 WGQFVGNI
+1606 WGQFVGKIN
-1614 SGTDDSIWAKNNIR
+1614 GTDDSIWATGNIR
-1628 TTSGNIYADN
+1628 SAN

-1651 RNDYAGNIFVYYDN
+1651 RSDYAGNIYVYYDN
-1665 STSKSEEINT
+1665 STSKYEEVNT
-1675 TKIVRWDKIWS
+1675 TKIVRWDKIWD

-1710 RANAAYNLAAS
+1710 RANQAYNLAAS

-1744 YVTTISTMLTTIDG
+1744 YVTTINTMLTTIDG

>member
-200 NVDEEGN
+200 NIDEEGN

-271 GDDIFIKDVEIYGLK
+271 GDDIFVKDVEIYGLK

-298 LSMPQGSTFKSILA
+298 LSMPRGSTFKSILA

-346 DSEDY
+346 DSEEY

-398 DTFTLYNEAAARD
+398 DTFILYNEAAARD

-475 EQLQAAYDQGVVD
+475 EQLQAAYDQGVID

-726 GVADR
+726 GVADK

-737 PNSKVLGFN
+737 PNAKVLGFN

-780 GDFTWTNDRATTGM
+780 GDFTWTNDRATSGM

-815 PVPVIDYKDIGKRY
+815 PVPVIDYKDAGKRY
-829 HIGLDTTKTLKSVTY
+829 HIGLDATKTLKSVTY

-910 EGQSVLIPRDN
+910 EGQSILIPRDN

-1010 GSKDENNRFTGVVM
+1010 GTKDDNNRFTGVVM

-1030 DQDEAQIGL
+1030 DQDEARIGL

-1053 ETGDAI
+1053 ETGNAI
-1059 FGLPEQQASANNKYT
+1059 FGLPEQQASQNNQYE

-1079 LRPGKTS
+1079 LIPGGES
-1086 KIGMWNI
+1086 KIGMWSI
-1093 GSRAIYNMSEPPE
+1093 GSRAIYNITSNSLGTDSFSKVDPDKPYKDYPVDGAQISVPP
-1106 MRRVNSGELDGNGEP
+1106 
-1121 VYKLQVQD
+1121 
-1129 GNGNWVD
+1129 
-1136 LEDSN
+1136 
-1141 KNVISND
+1141 
-1148 NFKGATPEEPAYK
+1148 T
-1161 SYSHSSQY
+1161 
-1169 NVANASIS
+1169 
-1177 IPPNAQGMILG
+1177 AQGMILN

-1195 VKSMPLNE
+1195 VKGMQLTEDNDS
-1203 KNSNIDWNGANT
+1203 IDWGAANT
-1215 TIKQGDSLEVEIDPV
+1215 VIKPNDSLEVEIDPR
-1230 KSSVFSIYRHTLYDG
+1230 KSSVFSIYRHTTYDG
-1245 QNKTE
+1245 QTDTG
-1250 EWRRYPLVGI
+1250 EWKRYPLVGI

-1274 ESSMGIGVI
+1274 ESSMGIGVV
-1283 GAFHNPAAD
+1283 GAFHNSAAD

-1304 GNLFKFYVDSEDSAH
+1304 GNLFKFYVDSTESVGDTE
-1319 NNNKKLFI
+1319 KKLYI
-1327 STGSDVDVKDD
+1327 SAGSVVDHKVGN
-1338 SGKIKTKGD
+1338 STVKGD
-1347 EYPREIGIYGKAV
+1347 EYPREIGIYGKGI
-1360 SLYAPTNGA
+1360 SLYAPTRNA

-1381 SPDLAWFGHTDSYMA
+1381 DPDLAWLGHTESYIA
-1396 IPFSANED
+1396 IPFSADED
-1404 AEITLINSL
+1404 AEITLANAL
-1413 NVTTD
+1413 TVTTD
-1418 TDKTVNFSTGDF
+1418 TDKTVSFSTGDF
-1430 NISAAK
+1430 SISAAK
-1436 NTHTQ
+1436 DTHTQ
-1441 GNISLVSANNFS
+1441 GNINLVAANNFS

-1468 LSFKSR
+1468 LSFKSQ
-1474 YWSSSTNT
+1474 YWSGSTNK

-1542 LDSVPPNGQASQGT
+1542 LDSIPPNGQASQGT

-1575 HGSVRSISMKL
+1575 HGSVRSISMEL
-1586 QSGGTTNRNTIQIA
+1586 ETGGTTNRNTIQIS

-1606 WGQFVGNI
+1606 WGQFVGKI
-1614 SGTDDSIWAKNNIR
+1614 SGTSDSIWATGHIRSANGSVYGNTFYFNKAQTGSYNGNNYTYNNIWSHINKIYELLR
-1628 TTSGNIYADN
+1628 TTRTYAYN
-1638 GNGYFANDLHVGT
+1638 QAQNAY
-1651 RNDYAGNIFVYYDN
+1651 
-1665 STSKSEEINT
+1665 
-1675 TKIVRWDKIWS
+1675 
-1686 NGWGNHTYSSLKNY
+1686 NHATDAYN
-1700 IDNQVASAMA
+1700 
-1710 RANAAYNLAAS
+1710 RANQAYNLASTKANANHTHS
-1721 KQDAGSYVTTSTFNK
+1721 NYVTTSTYNS
-1736 HRHESASS
+1736 HTHESAFSFVDVINS
-1744 YVTTISTMLTTIDG
+1744 HTVTIDG
-1758 GNYRVFTQSN
+1758 QQVVVFSSTN
-1768 PFQRNTVTVG
+1768 PYSRRTVVVG
-1778 TPI
+1778 RPK

>member
-1 MANQLQDAILDAVDT
+1 MANQLQDAILDAIDT

-87 SKTQAIEDD
+87 SKTQAIEND

-110 LIGKNPLSDNNKL
+110 LIGKNPLSDTNKL
-123 YPVGLNS
+123 YPLGLNS
-130 YLKNDYELLYQRDMD
+130 YLKNDYKLLYQRDMD

-156 SNNLKEAEALL
+156 ANNLKEAEALL

-240 VDTENFLYI
+240 VDMENFLYI

-398 DTFTLYNEAAARD
+398 DTFILYNEAAARD

-461 VGEAGQTTIFNQTK
+461 VSEAGQTTIFNQTK

-637 LNPATNKIEWCQ
+637 LNPVTNKIEWCQ
-649 SQVYPMDIAA
+649 SQTYPMDIAA

-737 PNSKVLGFN
+737 PSAKVLGFN
-746 LYQRNEQLSIADSS
+746 LYQRNEQLSISDSS
-760 VSWTISGG
+760 ISWTISGG

-780 GDFTWTNDRATTGM
+780 GDFTWTNDKATSGM

-805 LDGNDYYAFY
+805 LDSNDYYAFY
-815 PVPVIDYKDIGKRY
+815 PVPVIDYKDVGKRY
-829 HIGLDTTKTLKSVTY
+829 HIGLDATKTLKSVTY

-930 SLYVLPNDV
+930 SLYILPNDV

-950 GKIYSSKNVYQNNGN
+950 GKIYSSKTAYQNNGN

-1079 LRPGKTS
+1079 LRPGDTS

-1106 MRRVNSGELDGNGEP
+1106 MRRVDSGEVDGNGEP

-1195 VKSMPLNE
+1195 VKSMPLND
-1203 KNSNIDWNGANT
+1203 KNSNIDWDGANT

-1274 ESSMGIGVI
+1274 ESSMGIGAI
-1283 GAFHNPAAD
+1283 GAFHNSAAD

-1304 GNLFKFYVDSEDSAH
+1304 GNLFKFYIDSEDPAH
-1319 NNNKKLFI
+1319 DNNKKLFI
-1327 STGSDVDVKDD
+1327 STGSTIDTKDD

-1347 EYPREIGIYGKAV
+1347 EYPREMGIYGKAV
-1360 SLYAPTNGA
+1360 SLYAPTSGA

-1381 SPDLAWFGHTDSYMA
+1381 SPDLAWFGHTDSYIA
-1396 IPFSANED
+1396 VPFSADED

-1418 TDKTVNFSTGDF
+1418 TDKTVNFATGDF

-1468 LSFKSR
+1468 LSFKSK
-1474 YWSSSTNT
+1474 YWTGSTNT

-1487 LTTSVLDKDKES
+1487 LTTSVLGSDKNA
-1499 MFDLRFSSSESF
+1499 MFDLRFSSVNST
-1511 KSKLYSRTGWEL
+1511 KSKLHSQSGWDFTSRTG
-1523 TSKVGR
+1523 R
-1529 ISIKTTNSSDGIF
+1529 INIKTTNSSEGIY

-1575 HGSVRSISMKL
+1575 HGSVRSISMAL
-1586 QSGGTTNRNTIQIA
+1586 ETGGTTKRNTIQIA

-1606 WGQFVGNI
+1606 WGQFVGKI
-1614 SGTDDSIWAKNNIR
+1614 SGTDDSVWAKNHVR
-1628 TTSGNIYADN
+1628 TTSGNMYAQDHR
-1638 GNGYFANDLHVGT
+1638 F
-1651 RNDYAGNIFVYYDN
+1651 N
-1665 STSKSEEINT
+1665 SSKSWT
-1675 TKIVRWDKIWS
+1675 S
-1686 NGWGNHTYSSLKNY
+1686 TYSSSGATKSY
-1700 IDNQVASAMA
+1700 SSASIEQHLEYLYSLV
-1710 RANAAYNLAAS
+1710 NAAYKRANSAYSHATTAANNAYDNAIS
-1721 KQDAGSYVTTSTFNK
+1721 WVRNQGYASGSHTHSNYVTKTTYNAHKHGIGVDFTTVVTSV
-1736 HRHESASS
+1736 SS
-1744 YVTTISTMLTTIDG
+1744 SG
-1758 GNYRVFTQSN
+1758 GSVREQI
-1768 PFQRNTVTVG
+1768 REVG
-1778 TPI
+1778 TTSFNSTYCTTPQ

>member
-1 MANQLQDAILDAVDT
+1 MANQLQDAILDAIDT

-110 LIGKNPLSDNNKL
+110 LIGKNPLSDTNKL
-123 YPVGLNS
+123 YPIGLNS
-130 YLKNDYELLYQRDMD
+130 YLKNDYELLYQRGME

-156 SNNLKEAEALL
+156 ANNLKEAEALL

-200 NVDEEGN
+200 EVDEEGN

-240 VDTENFLYI
+240 VDTENFLYV

-271 GDDIFIKDVEIYGLK
+271 GDDIFVKDVEIYGLK

-312 TDSLQV
+312 DDSLQV

-461 VGEAGQTTIFNQTK
+461 VSETGQTTIFNQTK
-475 EQLQAAYDQGVVD
+475 EQLQAAYDQGVLD

-649 SQVYPMDIAA
+649 SQIYPVDIAA

-737 PNSKVLGFN
+737 PNAKVLGFN
-746 LYQRNEQLSIADSS
+746 LYQRNEQLSISDSS
-760 VSWTISGG
+760 ISWTISGG
-768 ASTKSKYASSTD
+768 ASTKSKYASSAD
-780 GDFTWTNDRATTGM
+780 GDFIWTNDRATSGM

-805 LDGNDYYAFY
+805 LDGNDYYAFC
-815 PVPVIDYKDIGKRY
+815 PVPVIDYKDAGKRY
-829 HIGLDTTKTLKSVTY
+829 HIGLDATKTLKSVTY

-867 TNDLTSKYIVWYAEG
+867 VNDLTNKYVVWYAEG

-910 EGQSVLIPRDN
+910 EGQNVLIPRDN

-930 SLYVLPNDV
+930 SLYILPNDV

-950 GKIYSSKNVYQNNGN
+950 GKIYSSKTAYQNNGN

-1030 DQDEAQIGL
+1030 DQDEPQIGL

-1053 ETGDAI
+1053 ETGNAI
-1059 FGLPEQQASANNKYT
+1059 FGLPEQQASQNNQYE

-1079 LRPGKTS
+1079 LIPGGES
-1086 KIGMWNI
+1086 KIGMWSI
-1093 GSRAIYNMSEPPE
+1093 GSRAIYNITSNSLGTDSFSKVDPDKPYKDYPVDGAQISVPP
-1106 MRRVNSGELDGNGEP
+1106 
-1121 VYKLQVQD
+1121 
-1129 GNGNWVD
+1129 
-1136 LEDSN
+1136 
-1141 KNVISND
+1141 
-1148 NFKGATPEEPAYK
+1148 T
-1161 SYSHSSQY
+1161 
-1169 NVANASIS
+1169 
-1177 IPPNAQGMILG
+1177 AQGMILN

-1195 VKSMPLNE
+1195 VKGMQLTEDNKS
-1203 KNSNIDWNGANT
+1203 IDWGGANT
-1215 TIKQGDSLEVEIDPV
+1215 VIKPNDSLEVEIDPR
-1230 KSSVFSIYRHTLYDG
+1230 KSSVFSIYRHTTWDG
-1245 QNKTE
+1245 QTDTG

-1274 ESSMGIGVI
+1274 ESSMGIGAI
-1283 GAFHNPAAD
+1283 GAFKNSAAD

-1304 GNLFKFYVDSEDSAH
+1304 GNLFKFYVDSTEDAH
-1319 NNNKKLFI
+1319 DDEKKLYI
-1327 STGSDVDVKDD
+1327 STGSEVDHKVGN
-1338 SGKIKTKGD
+1338 STVKGD
-1347 EYPREIGIYGKAV
+1347 EYPREIGIYGKAI
-1360 SLYAPTNGA
+1360 SLYAPTTGA
-1369 ENEPFSDHEIRI
+1369 ANEPFSDHEIRV
-1381 SPDLAWFGHTDSYMA
+1381 SSDLAWFGHTNSYIA
-1396 IPFSANED
+1396 IPFSADED

-1413 NVTTD
+1413 NVTSD

-1482 NQSVT
+1482 NQNVT
-1487 LTTSVLDKDKES
+1487 LTTSVLGTDKKA
-1499 MFDLRFSSSESF
+1499 MFDLKFSSVYF
-1511 KSKLYSRTGWEL
+1511 TRSKLHSQSGWEM
-1523 TSKVGR
+1523 TS
-1529 ISIKTTNSSDGIF
+1529 TTGKILIQSQKSADGIT
-1542 LDSVPPNGQASQGT
+1542 LEAIPPNSTAANGCHISLTPQQ
-1556 YLHLLAQ
+1556 
-1563 DGGGSDFLLNSP
+1563 GGG
-1575 HGSVRSISMKL
+1575 
-1586 QSGGTTNRNTIQIA
+1586 TNAAINMIA
-1600 PGFSTN
+1600 PGGANITSRSNLGNGVVGWEISSGISTN
-1606 WGQFVGNI
+1606 HI
-1614 SGTDDSIWAKNNIR
+1614 SIVKSSGKLGTLN
-1628 TTSGNIYADN
+1628 
-1638 GNGYFANDLHVGT
+1638 V
-1651 RNDYAGNIFVYYDN
+1651 AGNITGGNDLYLGKANSAQGDIRLYRNNSSNYETITPAKVVY
-1665 STSKSEEINT
+1665 
-1675 TKIVRWDKIWS
+1675 WDRVVD
-1686 NGWGNHTYSSLKNY
+1686 NGWDDHTYSSVLNA
-1700 IDNQVASAMA
+1700 INNALDRANSAME
-1710 RANAAYNLAAS
+1710 RANSAYTIATSVRDDVGGIDVDKLATQLYNHSHRVINQRMVVANSWDTYNTEVGDVSHITGSADLAGFNTS
-1721 KQDAGSYVTTSTFNK
+1721 KP
-1736 HRHESASS
+1736 SS
-1744 YVTTISTMLTTIDG
+1744 YS
-1758 GNYRVFTQSN
+1758 
-1768 PFQRNTVTVG
+1768 
-1778 TPI
+1778 

>member
-1 MANQLQDAILDAVDT
+1 MANQLQDAILDAIDT

-110 LIGKNPLSDNNKL
+110 LIGKNPLSDNNNL

-130 YLKNDYELLYQRDMD
+130 YLKNDYELLYQRDVD

-200 NVDEEGN
+200 NIDEEGN

-271 GDDIFIKDVEIYGLK
+271 GDDIFLKDVEIYGLK

-398 DTFTLYNEAAARD
+398 DTFILYNEAAARD

-454 FRFVWSK
+454 FKFVWSK
-461 VGEAGQTTIFNQTK
+461 VGEAGQITIFNQTK
-475 EQLQAAYDQGVVD
+475 EQLQAAYDQGVID

-649 SQVYPMDIAA
+649 SQIYPMDIAA

-680 YTQETTFLFTKI
+680 YTQETAFLFTKI

-737 PNSKVLGFN
+737 PNAKVLGFN

-780 GDFTWTNDRATTGM
+780 GDFIWTNDRATSGM

-815 PVPVIDYKDIGKRY
+815 PVPVVDYKDVGKRY
-829 HIGLDTTKTLKSVTY
+829 HIGLDATKTLKSVTY

-867 TNDLTSKYIVWYAEG
+867 TNDLTNKYIVWYAEG

-895 PRNAAFTLTYEKNSA
+895 PRNAAFTLIYEKNSA
-910 EGQSVLIPRDN
+910 EGQSILVPRDN

-950 GKIYSSKNVYQNNGN
+950 GKIYSSKSVYQNNGN

-1010 GSKDENNRFTGVVM
+1010 GSKDDNNRFTGVVM

-1079 LRPGKTS
+1079 LRPGNTS

-1106 MRRVNSGELDGNGEP
+1106 MRRVDSGEVDGNGEP

-1129 GNGNWVD
+1129 GSGNWVD

-1195 VKSMPLNE
+1195 VKSMPLND
-1203 KNSNIDWNGANT
+1203 KNSNIDWDGANT

-1283 GAFHNPAAD
+1283 GAFHNSAAD

-1304 GNLFKFYVDSEDSAH
+1304 GNLFKFYIDSEDPAH
-1319 NNNKKLFI
+1319 DNNKKLFI
-1327 STGSDVDVKDD
+1327 STGSTIDTKDD

-1360 SLYAPTNGA
+1360 SLYAPTSGA

-1381 SPDLAWFGHTDSYMA
+1381 SSDLAWFGHTDSYIA
-1396 IPFSANED
+1396 VPFSADED

-1413 NVTTD
+1413 NVTTN

-1453 VTAEKNISLTGTNGD
+1453 VVADKNINLTGTNGNIS
-1468 LSFKSR
+1468 LKSQ
-1474 YWSSSTNT
+1474 YWTGSTNT

-1487 LTTSVLDKDKES
+1487 LTTSVLGSDKKA
-1499 MFDLRFSSSESF
+1499 MFDLRFSSINSTR
-1511 KSKLYSRTGWEL
+1511 SKLHSQSGWEM
-1523 TSKVGR
+1523 TS
-1529 ISIKTTNSSDGIF
+1529 TTGKILIQSQTSADGIT
-1542 LDSVPPNGQASQGT
+1542 LEAIPPNSTAANGCHISLTPQQ
-1556 YLHLLAQ
+1556 
-1563 DGGGSDFLLNSP
+1563 GGSANAA
-1575 HGSVRSISMKL
+1575 INM
-1586 QSGGTTNRNTIQIA
+1586 IA
-1600 PGFSTN
+1600 PGGANITSRSNLGNGVVGWEISSGISTN
-1606 WGQFVGNI
+1606 HI
-1614 SGTDDSIWAKNNIR
+1614 SIVKSGSKLGTLD
-1628 TTSGNIYADN
+1628 
-1638 GNGYFANDLHVGT
+1638 V
-1651 RNDYAGNIFVYYDN
+1651 AGNITGGNDLYLGVAN
-1665 STSKSEEINT
+1665 SVEGDIRLYRNNSSNYETIT
-1675 TKIVRWDKIWS
+1675 PTKVDDWDKVVS
-1686 NGWGNHTYSSLKNY
+1686 NGWDEHTYNSVKNY
-1700 IDNQVASAMA
+1700 IDNQISSL
-1710 RANAAYNLAAS
+1710 RSSLQSWANGRFSLLGHTHN
-1721 KQDAGSYVTTSTFNK
+1721 YVT
-1736 HRHESASS
+1736 SATLSDRLS
-1744 YVTTISTMLTTIDG
+1744 NYVTASTYRNHKHGIFSTTQQVLKSMSGDTPNYIMIRELNTGGSALTAFCTG
-1758 GNYRVFTQSN
+1758 PQ
-1768 PFQRNTVTVG
+1768 
-1778 TPI
+1778 